1 MKDIN
6 KDNFCQTFP
15 INEQVIFMHI
25 NFVMKLAKSR
35 KRIASAHKAGSLSQS
50 S

>member
-15 INEQVIFMHI
+15 INEQVIFTRI

-35 KRIASAHKAGSLSQS
+35 VIFQFTHSVKTSAKV
-50 S
+50 